1 MPDLELLQRKLER
14 ERAARKEAES
24 LLEKKSLEVFNANTQ
39 LQTLADQMHQQAQQT
54 NAIIETAA
62 EGIIVYDQ
70 EGTIQLFNRSAVAVF
85 EQASVAGRNIRE
97 LFETNPEVIGSLF
110 PDCTNPFSAYGSGC
124 SLQDNRCMR
133 EAFECVAK
141 RDSGQTFIAEVS
153 TSRSEYGGSVVFTA
167 MVRDLS
173 RRKKL
178 EAQLSQAQKMES
190 IGQLAAGMAHEIN
203 TPIQFVGDNLQ
214 FLKSA
219 FDDLAELLDLFQKL
233 LNEETHPST
242 EAKETA
248 KSRLIQEIHSQSEL
262 VDFPFLRE
270 EFPSAISQS
279 LEGIE
284 RVANIV
290 RAMKE
295 FSQPASD
302 GKTSTDINRT
312 IENTLAV
319 MANQLMETARVDLS
333 LDRTLEPLVCL
344 SGQLS
349 QALLNVLTNA
359 IEAIEEHKCS
369 SDGLISVST
378 RIHEGHVQ
386 IRITDNGPG
395 IPATIQDRIFEPF
408 FTTKEV
414 GKGSGQG
421 LAFVYDVIVNKH
433 EGSVHAFSP
442 VEGGTTFVLC
452 LPVAS
457 NSKTKRQDHANF
469 IS

>member
-1 MPDLELLQRKLER
+1 MSDLDVLQRKLDR
-14 ERAARKEAES
+14 ERVARKEAEA
-24 LLEKKSLEVFNANTQ
+24 LLEKKSLEVFHTNTKLQ
-39 LQTLADQMHQQAQQT
+39 LLADQMHEHAQQT
-54 NAIIETAA
+54 SAIIETAA

-70 EGTIQLFNRSAVAVF
+70 EGTIRLFNRSAVAVF
-85 EQASVAGRNIRE
+85 EQTSVAGMNIRD
-97 LFETNPEVIGSLF
+97 LFETNPKVDASLF

-133 EAFECVAK
+133 EPFECVAH
-141 RDSGQTFIAEVS
+141 RDSGQTFIAEIS

-190 IGQLAAGMAHEIN
+190 VGQLAAGMAHEIN

-214 FLKSA
+214 FLKGA
-219 FDDLAELLDLFQKL
+219 FEDLADLLALFQQLLD
-233 LNEETHPST
+233 
-242 EAKETA
+242 KETDPNLDAESNA
-248 KSRLIQEIHSQSEL
+248 KTQLIQEIHKQSEL

-284 RVANIV
+284 RVAKVV

-295 FSQPASD
+295 FSQPSSD
-302 GKTSTDINRT
+302 SKTSVDINRT

-319 MANQLMETARVDLS
+319 MTNQLMESARVDLS

-349 QALLNVLTNA
+349 QALLNLITNA
-359 IEAIEEHKCS
+359 IEAIEEHKS
-369 SDGLISVST
+369 SSEGLIVIAT
-378 RIHEGHVQ
+378 RLHEGHVE

-433 EGSVHAFSP
+433 DGSIHAFSP
-442 VEGGTTFVLC
+442 TAGGTTFVLR
-452 LPVAS
+452 LPAAS
-457 NSKTKRQDHANF
+457 KLKTNRQDHANS
-469 IS
+469 IN